1 MSSELIISVS
11 VLVAEIVLFAICIIR
26 GKRPPTLGQVRVFPY
41 RAAQMFLIILILVT
55 AAHVIGLITGSPIKP
70 RLRMKGMT

>member
-11 VLVAEIVLFAICIIR
+11 VLVAEIVLFAICIVR

-41 RAAQMFLIILILVT
+41 RLAQMFLIVLILVT
-55 AAHVIGLITGSPIKP
+55 AAHVISLITGSSIKP
-70 RLRMKGMT
+70 RRMKGMT

>member
-26 GKRPPTLGQVRVFPY
+26 GKRPATLGQVRLFPY
-41 RAAQMFLIILILVT
+41 RAAQVFLIILILAT
-55 AAHVIGLITGSPIKP
+55 AAHVISLITGSPIKP

>member
-1 MSSELIISVS
+1 MSSELTVS
-11 VLVAEIVLFAICIIR
+11 VCILVAEIVLFAICFIR
-26 GKRPPTLGQVRVFPY
+26 SMRPPTVGQVRVFPY